1 MIRLSPI
8 TWIEINL
15 LRIIYY
21 IIVKRVHIHTLHT
34 PLACYPVLTAGSV
47 VFYFFPTTK
56 GAMRHLW
63 GICQYLSIS
72 FFFSLFLVVP
82 FISIVW
88 MCVTSIFLF
97 ESVSACN
104 ASPYH
109 SRFFIF
115 LFSGGGLV
123 EGYFSLFLF
132 CSLFGHLIERERVR
146 ESSENANGIMD
157 TLYYCCCPFYSFPQ
171 RVFQVADAFCP
182 TPYPHFFSSSF
193 LHFIYFLFIF
203 WCLCVFLY

>member
-1 MIRLSPI
+1 M
-8 TWIEINL
+8 
-15 LRIIYY
+15 YY

-72 FFFSLFLVVP
+72 FFFYFFYFFFFLVVP
-82 FISIVW
+82 FISFVW
-88 MCVTSIFLF
+88 MCVTSIFFLF

-104 ASPYH
+104 ASPHH

-115 LFSGGGLV
+115 LFSGGGLGV
-123 EGYFSLFLF
+123 GGGLLFSL
-132 CSLFGHLIERERVR
+132 SLL
-146 ESSENANGIMD
+146 
-157 TLYYCCCPFYSFPQ
+157 
-171 RVFQVADAFCP
+171 
-182 TPYPHFFSSSF
+182 
-193 LHFIYFLFIF
+193 
-203 WCLCVFLY
+203 